1 MMDWTAEEI
10 GQVFALAEAKNS
22 MSVIAKQ
29 LGRSRSAVIGVY
41 YRERQKRGTL
51 PPVAPRKRVLQALEN
66 TVPVCILP
74 EERAHPVPYRDT
86 VQKDG
91 GGRQMPLPTLPTT
104 GVGMI
109 LPAISMDVPK
119 GPGIGIL
126 DVTGCRW
133 PVDADPAII
142 GRHAFCNA
150 ECQEGQ
156 SYCPEHR
163 RENKAA
169 YSRTLINKTTRSAI
183 KTLARR
189 RAA

>member
-22 MSVIAKQ
+22 MSAIAKQ
-29 LGRSRSAVIGVY
+29 IGRSRNAVIGLY
-41 YRERQKRGTL
+41 RRERQKRGTL
-51 PPVAPRKRVLQALEN
+51 PPITPRKVLLQALEN

-74 EERAHPVPYRDT
+74 EDRAHPVPYRDT

-91 GGRQMPLPTLPTT
+91 GGRQMPLPKLPAT

-133 PVDADPAII
+133 PTGEDDGVH
-142 GRHAFCNA
+142 GRHTFCNA
-150 ECQEGQ
+150 PQRDGS
-156 SYCPEHR
+156 SYCVAHS
-163 RENKAA
+163 RERIAEGSRETIRQTIRGALYLTKKA
-169 YSRTLINKTTRSAI
+169 
-183 KTLARR
+183 

>member
-1 MMDWTAEEI
+1 MQWTEEAINRVVDLAQAGRSMREI
-10 GQVFALAEAKNS
+10 GNEFGVSK
-22 MSVIAKQ
+22 
-29 LGRSRSAVIGVY
+29 SAIIGLY
-41 YRERQKRGTL
+41 RRERIKRGTL
-51 PPVAPRKRVLQALEN
+51 PPVTPRKVLLQALEN

-74 EERAHPVPYRDT
+74 EDRAHPVPYRDT

-109 LPAISMDVPK
+109 LPAISVDVSK

-133 PVDADPAII
+133 PVDADEAII

-150 ECQEGQ
+150 KCQEGQ

-169 YSRTLINKTTRSAI
+169 YSRTLINETIRSAI

-189 RAA
+189 MAA

>member
-51 PPVAPRKRVLQALEN
+51 PPVAPRKRVLQALEG
-66 TVPVCILP
+66 TTPVCILP
-74 EERAHPVPYRDT
+74 EERAHPVPYR
-86 VQKDG
+86 
-91 GGRQMPLPTLPTT
+91 MPLPTLPTT

-133 PVDADPAII
+133 PVGEDAAVP
-142 GRHAFCNA
+142 GRHTFCNGP
-150 ECQEGQ
+150 QRDGS
-156 SYCPEHR
+156 SYCAEHSKAR
-163 RENKAA
+163 VAEGSRETIRQTIRSSLHLVRKA
-169 YSRTLINKTTRSAI
+169 
-183 KTLARR
+183 

>member
-51 PPVAPRKRVLQALEN
+51 PPITPRKVLLQALEN
-66 TVPVCILP
+66 TVPVCIL
-74 EERAHPVPYRDT
+74 
-86 VQKDG
+86 
-91 GGRQMPLPTLPTT
+91 
-104 GVGMI
+104 
-109 LPAISMDVPK
+109 PK

-133 PVDADPAII
+133 PTGEDDGVP
-142 GRHAFCNA
+142 GGHTFCNCA
-150 ECQEGQ
+150 RRDGS
-156 SYCPEHR
+156 SYCAEHSKAR
-163 RENKAA
+163 VAKGSRETIRQTIRSSLHLVRKA
-169 YSRTLINKTTRSAI
+169 
-183 KTLARR
+183 

>member
-1 MMDWTAEEI
+1 MQWTEEAIARVVDLAMAGTSMREI
-10 GQVFALAEAKNS
+10 GLEFGVSK
-22 MSVIAKQ
+22 
-29 LGRSRSAVIGVY
+29 SAVTGIY
-41 YRERQKRGTL
+41 YRERRKRGTL
-51 PPVAPRKRVLQALEN
+51 PPVTPRKRVLKALASV
-66 TVPVCILP
+66 TPVCILP

-109 LPAISMDVPK
+109 LPAISVDVPK

-133 PVDADPAII
+133 PTGEDDGVP
-142 GRHAFCNA
+142 GGHTFCNCA
-150 ECQEGQ
+150 RRDGS
-156 SYCPEHR
+156 SYCAEHSKAHVAEGS
-163 RENKAA
+163 RETIRQTIRSSLHLVRKA
-169 YSRTLINKTTRSAI
+169 
-183 KTLARR
+183 

>member
-1 MMDWTAEEI
+1 MKWTEEDI
-10 GQVFALAEAKNS
+10 AQVFAMVGAGTS
-22 MSVIAKQ
+22 MAVIAQ
-29 LGRSRSAVIGVY
+29 HLGCSRNAVIGLY
-41 YRERQKRGTL
+41 RRERLKRGTL
-51 PPVAPRKRVLQALEN
+51 PPVTPRKRIL
-66 TVPVCILP
+66 VPETRRDP
-74 EERAHPVPYRDT
+74 NPYRDT
-86 VQKDG
+86 VDKGG
-91 GGRQMPLPTLPTT
+91 GGRLMPMLPTEGLGFVLPP
-104 GVGMI
+104 MDSAPE
-109 LPAISMDVPK
+109 PAPEARAR
-119 GPGIGIL
+119 PAIGIL

>member
-29 LGRSRSAVIGVY
+29 IGRSRSAVIGVY

-51 PPVAPRKRVLQALEN
+51 PPVTPRKRVLQALEG
-66 TVPVCILP
+66 TTPVCILP

-86 VQKDG
+86 VDKAG
-91 GGRQMPLPTLPTT
+91 GGRMMPLPTLPAT

-109 LPAISMDVPK
+109 LPVISVDVPQ
-119 GPGIGIL
+119 GPAVGIL

-133 PVDADPAII
+133 PVGEDAAVP
-142 GRHAFCNA
+142 GRHTFCNGP
-150 ECQEGQ
+150 QRDGS
-156 SYCPEHR
+156 SYCAEHSKAR
-163 RENKAA
+163 VAEGSRETIRQTIRSSLHLVRKA
-169 YSRTLINKTTRSAI
+169 
-183 KTLARR
+183 

>member
-51 PPVAPRKRVLQALEN
+51 PPITPRKVLLQALEN

-74 EERAHPVPYRDT
+74 EDRAHPVPYRDT

-133 PVDADPAII
+133 PTGEDDGVP
-142 GRHAFCNA
+142 GGHTFCNCA
-150 ECQEGQ
+150 RRDGS
-156 SYCPEHR
+156 SYCAEHSKAR
-163 RENKAA
+163 VAEGSRETIRQTIRSSLHLVRKA
-169 YSRTLINKTTRSAI
+169 
-183 KTLARR
+183 
-189 RAA
+189 RAE